1 MKTQIQTS
9 NTGFMPRA
17 VAITLLTSRFSK
29 TNGFRKR
36 CLRATERVCEPLNRS
51 GDAHFSAPKTGEQ
64 RLDARLKKATAA
76 QLNRWSKRTLA
87 RGNRYQDQ
95 KDNVFF
101 EVGISDDEKQ
111 KIAALLDRQI
121 SAHDRLCEA
130 INAELTSRSARG
142 KGYRKPVKFKVE
154 KIKLIVV

>member
-1 MKTQIQTS
+1 
-9 NTGFMPRA
+9 MPRE
-17 VAITLLTSRFSK
+17 VAITLLTSNYSK

-36 CLRATERVCEPLNRS
+36 CLRATERVCEPVSRSTPLNI
-51 GDAHFSAPKTGEQ
+51 SAPKTGEQ
-64 RLDARLKKATAA
+64 RLDARLKKSTAA
-76 QLNRWSKRTLA
+76 QLQKWAKRTLA
-87 RGNRYQDQ
+87 RGNRYMDQ

-111 KIAALLDRQI
+111 KIEALLNQQI

-142 KGYRKPVKFKVE
+142 KGYRKPVKFKLE
-154 KIKLIVV
+154 KI